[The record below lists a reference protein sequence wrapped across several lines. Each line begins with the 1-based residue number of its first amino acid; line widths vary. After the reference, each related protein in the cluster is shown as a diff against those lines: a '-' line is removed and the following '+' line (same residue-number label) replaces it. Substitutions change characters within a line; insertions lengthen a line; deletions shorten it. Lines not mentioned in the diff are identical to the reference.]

1 MDAEPTLLLKILT
14 LLRLL
19 AFMLFVYLGFG
30 LLVERVSKR
39 PDSQLKAFA
48 RIVCSPM
55 TRPVGRWLGP
65 GADQR
70 RLLLVS
76 MAIVA
81 AVWAVVVIAAKAVR
95 PG

>member
-1 MDAEPTLLLKILT
+1 MDEPGLLLKILT

-19 AFMLFVYLGFG
+19 SFMLLVYLAFG
-30 LLVERVSKR
+30 LLVERVSR
-39 PDSQLKAFA
+39 NPESQLKAFA

-55 TRPVGRWLGP
+55 TRPVARWLGP
-65 GADQR
+65 AADQR

-76 MAIVA
+76 MGIVA
-81 AVWAVVVIAAKAVR
+81 VFWAVVVIATKAVR